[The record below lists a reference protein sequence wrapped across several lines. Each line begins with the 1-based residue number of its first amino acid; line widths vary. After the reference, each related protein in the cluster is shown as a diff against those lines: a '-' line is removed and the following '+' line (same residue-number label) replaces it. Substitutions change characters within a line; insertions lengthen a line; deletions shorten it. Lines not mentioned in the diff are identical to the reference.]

1 MTSFQPLWRRHH
13 LSPFK
18 YAWLSPTTLR
28 VGMAGSLWLG
38 FGDPAQAVEW
48 TSGHA
53 TSVLATQPIWASLED
68 SDLRSGD
75 LRSDEAIHQGS
86 PAGPEALPG
95 QLPPPEEVLYN
106 DQPLDALLDQLDQA
120 MAEATPS
127 TGIPAQAEQ
136 QERERLEQLLAI
148 IRQREV
154 LTDVSSAQ
162 DPRPSEPVL
171 LAAPPPS
178 QIVPSPQTNPVGIP
192 PLPTAIQVEQERLE
206 QLLTDI
212 RQQTVPAAV
221 ITADPTA
228 QADKIYSNGLGHT
241 LLAQALPLDQTTDS
255 PPSLLIPALLP
266 LQPQEPTPLAQVL
279 PPPPSPAQ
287 VSEGSSSRTSGLEWQ
302 RERLDQLLNEVRQQQ
317 GRSFEFEPSEFEPGE
332 FEPGDPSVVESEAG
346 QQPSTW
352 TQVLPISQGQSSPT
366 EIEIL
371 SPTLEQ
377 NQLPDVLRDP
387 VFSAPPLS
395 DLPSANFNTP
405 EIRDQLLQ
413 PQPFLGQLNDQDIV
427 RPLQRHSLVPFPA
440 LRPPE
445 PVAATPS
452 TAGRYLSP
460 LERPMTRLFGFE
472 TADPLRQGEL
482 VLTAGGNSFGN
493 PQDFRT
499 VLGGDTNR
507 SNDIRVGL
515 DYGITDQLQFS
526 IGAEGKDDTIFAN
539 LIGDN
544 TGVSVIYQ
552 GIPAQLKWQM
562 FEGERLSSALVLG
575 AQFAANTVPGNSINQ
590 ALSTSSSSRKIILTT
605 DINVNN
611 ALLAE
616 DSSVYYSVAAPITY
630 QWSPR
635 IRLHANPQVSV
646 FPDRIPVSIVR
657 GSSAELADAGIGFD
671 GDSLKYFGTVVGLGL
686 GLDYDISPVIQ
697 FSADITPILAG
708 ANTLDAGGDDS
719 LFVPRS
725 VWNAGVRWTPNSRLG
740 VNFYYTNRFGP
751 LTASP
756 ANILGQPG
764 GGSGVGLDFIYLPDL
779 IGEYTIAKRNTYPEA
794 PSFLSGLN
802 GMPSTTLP
810 LGSVLY
816 ELAAGSQDRFTQT
829 VRLGVLD
836 DLELVGY
843 RDVVGNDTF
852 PVELG
857 FLGRLALVGDRGRPG
872 VTAAITAGALGFE
885 GTDSATDVALYGDL
899 ALGYRARSED
909 YSVGVTPKF
918 LVPTEAS
925 GRGNTLGVTLDGRW
939 NVGESTQILGS
950 YTPVLEGENQLLSG
964 LIGDRARPPE
974 GNVSLYTLGVRQ
986 LFETDNSL
994 YALDLFVS
1002 NASGSYGQQGLLGL
1016 PDGQNQVGV
1025 RFSAL
1030 NGIPSNT
1037 ARSIRESQSM
1047 EP

>member
-1 MTSFQPLWRRHH
+1 M
-13 LSPFK
+13 
-18 YAWLSPTTLR
+18 
-28 VGMAGSLWLG
+28 GMAGSLWLG

-48 TSGHA
+48 ASGHA
-53 TSVLATQPIWASLED
+53 TSVLATQPIWASLEN
-68 SDLRSGD
+68 SDLRS
-75 LRSDEAIHQGS
+75 SEAIRRGS
-86 PAGPEALPG
+86 LVGQEGSSG
-95 QLPPPEEVLYN
+95 QLPPSVEVLNN
-106 DQPLDALLDQLDQA
+106 DQPLDALLDQLDQL
-120 MAEATPS
+120 MAESAPS
-127 TGIPAQAEQ
+127 TPIPAQAEQ
-136 QERERLEQLLAI
+136 RERERLEQLLGI
-148 IRQREV
+148 IRKREV
-154 LTDVSSAQ
+154 LVDLSPAQ
-162 DPRPSEPVL
+162 EPLPSNPVP
-171 LAAPPPS
+171 LAAPPES
-178 QIVPSPQTNPVGIP
+178 QIAPRSETDPVGIP
-192 PLPTAIQVEQERLE
+192 PLPSAIQVEQERLE
-206 QLLTDI
+206 QLLADI
-212 RQQTVPAAV
+212 RQQNVPAAV
-221 ITADPTA
+221 ISEDPTT
-228 QADKIYSNGLGHT
+228 QPGKIYSSGLGHT

-255 PPSLLIPALLP
+255 PTSPLIPSLLPIQL
-266 LQPQEPTPLAQVL
+266 QEPTTTLAQVL
-279 PPPPSPAQ
+279 PPPPSP
-287 VSEGSSSRTSGLEWQ
+287 VETTGGNSSSTSGLEWQ
-302 RERLDQLLNEVRQQQ
+302 RERLDQLLNQVRQQQ
-317 GRSFEFEPSEFEPGE
+317 SRSFEFEA
-332 FEPGDPSVVESEAG
+332 GDPSVGAAETA
-346 QQPSTW
+346 QQPSSLN
-352 TQVLPISQGQSSPT
+352 QALPISQGQSTPT

-427 RPLQRHSLVPFPA
+427 RPLQRHSLVPFPT

-452 TAGRYLSP
+452 VDRYLSP

-472 TADPLRQGEL
+472 TADPLQRGEL

-515 DYGITDQLQFS
+515 DYGITNQLQFS

-590 ALSTSSSSRKIILTT
+590 ALSNSSSSRKIILTT
-605 DINVNN
+605 DISVNN

-657 GSSAELADAGIGFD
+657 GNSADLADAGIGFD
-671 GDSLKYFGTVVGLGL
+671 GESLKYLGTIVGLGL

-697 FSADITPILAG
+697 FSADITPILSG
-708 ANTLDAGGDDS
+708 SNTLDVGGDDS
-719 LFVPRS
+719 LFVTRS
-725 VWNAGVRWTPNSRLG
+725 VWNTGVRWTPNSRLG

-764 GGSGVGLDFIYLPDL
+764 GDSGVGLDFIYLPDL
-779 IGEYTIAKRNTYPEA
+779 IGEYTIAQRNTYPEA

-810 LGSVLY
+810 LGGVLY

-829 VRLGVLD
+829 VRVGVLD

-872 VTAAITAGALGFE
+872 VTAAISAGALGFE
-885 GTDSATDVALYGDL
+885 GTDGATDVALYGDL

-964 LIGDRARPPE
+964 LVGERSRPLE

-1025 RFSAL
+1025 RFSVL
-1030 NGIPSNT
+1030 NGIPGNT
-1037 ARSIRESQSM
+1037 ARSIRETQLM